1 MRLCSLI
8 LCVSAG
14 ALAQPVVAP
23 TLTATEQKRLDAN
36 EVVISEFK
44 PTDNR
49 GIGVRALGVIDAPTT
64 EVWPVVRD
72 CQHFSSFMPRTKASA
87 VKEEEGV
94 RVCHVELKM
103 PWPLS
108 DLWSDSKSVQREEP
122 AGHYFRGW
130 SLVRGTYRRNTG
142 SWSLVPWGADGKK
155 TLVVYVIDSDPAMV
169 IPDAI
174 LRSAQVGSLPE
185 VFTSIRKRVVALRDA
200 TARGN

>member
-1 MRLCSLI
+1 MLFVFVAQL
-8 LCVSAG
+8 
-14 ALAQPVVAP
+14 ALAQPLAAP
-23 TLTATEQKRLDAN
+23 TLSAAESKRLDAA
-36 EVVISEFK
+36 EVLITEIK

-72 CQHFSSFMPRTKASA
+72 CQHFSAFMPRTKAST
-87 VKEEEGV
+87 VKDEDGV

-103 PWPLS
+103 PWPLT

-122 AGHYFRGW
+122 GGLFSRSW
-130 SLVRGTYRRNTG
+130 SLLRGTYRRNSG
-142 SWSLVPWGADGKK
+142 SWTLVPWGAEGKK
-155 TLVVYVIDSDPAMV
+155 TLVVHVIDSDPAMI

-185 VFTSIRKRVVALRDA
+185 VFTSIRKRVVALRA
-200 TARGN
+200 PSP